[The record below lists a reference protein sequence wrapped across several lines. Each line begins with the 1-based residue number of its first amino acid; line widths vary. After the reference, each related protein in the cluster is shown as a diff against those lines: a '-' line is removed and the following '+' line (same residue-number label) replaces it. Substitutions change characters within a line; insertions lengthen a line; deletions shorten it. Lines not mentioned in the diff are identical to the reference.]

1 MALPMTAPNDF
12 PPIPPELEADD
23 APLSVDVLER
33 LDAAF
38 GAAEND
44 GTTEAGWTALF
55 AGADPLENPDAP
67 AAAHLLPD
75 EVRRPWLVDDGAAEW
90 AMRHVAQIDVEL
102 RALAERRDQW
112 AAKIDRWFDQASGTL
127 LRRRSFM
134 VAHLIGYGAARRA
147 ADPKAPKTLSLPSG
161 KITSRDTKPAVRVVD
176 DEALAAWLTERE
188 LLTGPDDDPLV
199 KITTKVY
206 VAPLRKIL
214 QPAGAG
220 LVIVPTGEPLKPDEF
235 PPGLD
240 VEQGHTTYDVK
251 PA

>member
-1 MALPMTAPNDF
+1 MAQPIHDY
-12 PPIPPELEADD
+12 PPIPPELEEDD
-23 APLSVDVLER
+23 APLSESVLDR
-33 LDAAF
+33 LDEAF
-38 GAAEND
+38 GKAASD
-44 GTTEAGWTALF
+44 GTTAEGWAAMY

-67 AAAHLLPD
+67 SAAHLLPA
-75 EVRRPWLVDDGAAEW
+75 EIRRPWCVDDGAAEW

-102 RALAERRDQW
+102 GSLAERRDQW

-134 VAHLIGYGAARRA
+134 VAHLIAYGAARRD

-161 KITSRDTKPAVRVVD
+161 RITSRDVKPAVKVTD
-176 DEALAAWLTERE
+176 DEALAAWLKERE
-188 LLTGPDDDPLV
+188 LLVGPDGDELV

-206 VAPLRKIL
+206 VSPLRKIL
-214 QPAGAG
+214 QPAGHG
-220 LVIVPTGEPLKPDEF
+220 LVIVPTGEGLKPDEF

-240 VEQGHTTYDVK
+240 VEQGHTDYDVK